1 MTSVKVAAVVALLSA
16 SAAQAVVVGVES
28 SSAPWLGFMNVFN
41 LPSNGG
47 AFQFASGW
55 GVPDLRATFNDPA
68 QEVSMLP
75 NTIGD
80 TNEYWYIGQGTN
92 PGGPGA
98 PGNKI
103 MEANLFQ
110 QRSDGSLSGT
120 TVTFNGFVTANTLT
134 SAHEARIF
142 IRDFAPDFSSFNETI
157 ISAPASGA
165 FSLSLN
171 TLPGAGRNVQW
182 GMQLKGV
189 NVWATDTAP
198 FGSITYSSVPGP
210 GALALAGVLGLAAT
224 RRRRA

>member
-16 SAAQAVVVGVES
+16 SAAQAVVVGVDG
-28 SSAPWLGFMNVFN
+28 SSAPWLGFMNVYN
-41 LPSNGG
+41 LPSAGG

-80 TNEYWYIGQGTN
+80 ANPYWYIG
-92 PGGPGA
+92 GGAPGA
-98 PGNKI
+98 AGNKI

-189 NVWATDTAP
+189 NVWFTDTAP

>member
-1 MTSVKVAAVVALLSA
+1 MTNVKVAAVVALLSA
-16 SAAQAVVVGVES
+16 SAAQAVVVGVGN

-41 LPSNGG
+41 LPSDGG
-47 AFQFASGW
+47 AFQFPSGW
-55 GVPDLRATFNDPA
+55 GVPDLRTTFNDPA
-68 QEVSMLP
+68 QQVTMLP

-80 TNEYWYIGQGTN
+80 ANPYWYIGG
-92 PGGPGA
+92 GGPGA
-98 PGNKI
+98 AGNKI

-157 ISAPASGA
+157 IPAPASGA

-171 TLPGAGRNVQW
+171 TLPGTTRNVQW

-198 FGSITYSSVPGP
+198 FGSITYSPIPGP
-210 GALALAGVLGLAAT
+210 GALAVAGVLGLAAT